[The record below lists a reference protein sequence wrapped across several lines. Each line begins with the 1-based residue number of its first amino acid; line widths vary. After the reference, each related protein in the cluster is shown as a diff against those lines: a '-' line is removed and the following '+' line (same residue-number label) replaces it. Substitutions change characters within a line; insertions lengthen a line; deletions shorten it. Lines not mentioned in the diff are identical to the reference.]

1 MKIEIAFKDNA
12 FKISKIH
19 QIKKLEIPR
28 VDHHKYKMKNYHS
41 MTIKNFDKY
50 FRGQIMIILGIC
62 DSIDSH
68 ACLIKDGKIIS
79 AISEERM
86 SRIKA
91 DTGYPEKS
99 INRV

>member
-1 MKIEIAFKDNA
+1 
-12 FKISKIH
+12 
-19 QIKKLEIPR
+19 
-28 VDHHKYKMKNYHS
+28 
-41 MTIKNFDKY
+41 
-50 FRGQIMIILGIC
+50 MIILGIC

-99 INRV
+99 INRVLEVSGIKSNQIDIVALAGYDNGLLTQSQNLQHYLLFKIG